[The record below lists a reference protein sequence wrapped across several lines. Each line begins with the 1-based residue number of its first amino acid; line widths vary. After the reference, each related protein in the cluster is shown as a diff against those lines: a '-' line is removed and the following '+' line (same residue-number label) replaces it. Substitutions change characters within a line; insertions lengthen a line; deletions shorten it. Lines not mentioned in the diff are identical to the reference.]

1 LSEASPAAVIVV
13 AAGGSRR
20 MEGIDK
26 LLAPVGGRP
35 LLAWTLDALAGSPV
49 VARIVVVVS
58 KASVTSIRGA
68 SWLPAKVSQVVVGG
82 DRRQQSVAA
91 GMDVL
96 RTSLDD
102 EGANGWRDRV
112 ILVHDGARP
121 FVSAALI
128 ESVARA
134 AHVHGAAIAVLPVA
148 ETIKRLHGHEIQ
160 ETIDRSTLATAQ
172 TPQGVRASLLLRA
185 YERFPPDGPETWT
198 DEAALLEACRIPVHA
213 VPGDPSNFKVTVPAD
228 LDRVRASI
236 GSAVTRPQ
244 PVRSGIGL
252 DRHPFGPGTPLVLG
266 GIEFPGVPRL
276 FGHSDGDVALHA
288 IADALLGAAG
298 LGDLGGLFPATA
310 QTPNGVDSRRLLESV
325 VGRVRDSGYRP
336 ASVDLTIVAA
346 RPPLHHR
353 LPAMTEAIG
362 LALGLTAD
370 AVNVKASTGNLAGMD
385 GAGRGISAHAIA
397 TLVPAG

>member
-1 LSEASPAAVIVV
+1 V
-13 AAGGSRR
+13 
-20 MEGIDK
+20 
-26 LLAPVGGRP
+26 LA
-35 LLAWTLDALAGSPV
+35 
-49 VARIVVVVS
+49 
-58 KASVTSIRGA
+58 
-68 SWLPAKVSQVVVGG
+68 
-82 DRRQQSVAA
+82 
-91 GMDVL
+91 
-96 RTSLDD
+96 
-102 EGANGWRDRV
+102 
-112 ILVHDGARP
+112 
-121 FVSAALI
+121 
-128 ESVARA
+128 
-134 AHVHGAAIAVLPVA
+134 
-148 ETIKRLHGHEIQ
+148 
-160 ETIDRSTLATAQ
+160 
-172 TPQGVRASLLLRA
+172 
-185 YERFPPDGPETWT
+185 
-198 DEAALLEACRIPVHA
+198 
-213 VPGDPSNFKVTVPAD
+213 
-228 LDRVRASI
+228 
-236 GSAVTRPQ
+236 
-244 PVRSGIGL
+244 
-252 DRHPFGPGTPLVLG
+252 

-310 QTPNGVDSRRLLESV
+310 QTPKGVDSRRLLESV